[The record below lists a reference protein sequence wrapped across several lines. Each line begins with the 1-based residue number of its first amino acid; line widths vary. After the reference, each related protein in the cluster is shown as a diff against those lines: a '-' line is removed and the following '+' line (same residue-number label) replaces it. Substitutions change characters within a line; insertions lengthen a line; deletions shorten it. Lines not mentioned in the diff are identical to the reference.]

1 MQLLSSFMKIPHVT
15 GFESTMQGL
24 VGAAF
29 EGLGVAVGA
38 LAGGVVFKH
47 YGGRT
52 LFLGAGLV
60 SCVSCLL
67 HAGIQM
73 FVLRHKPHVTDNDG
87 SAQEAQEQQKF
98 ISA

>member
-1 MQLLSSFMKIPHVT
+1 MKVQHVT

-38 LAGGVVFKH
+38 LGGGVVFKH
-47 YGGRT
+47 YGGRA

-67 HAGIQM
+67 HAGLQFFI
-73 FVLRHKPHVTDNDG
+73 LRHKPQVQDNVG
-87 SAQEAQEQQKF
+87 SVHETQEQQKF

>member
-1 MQLLSSFMKIPHVT
+1 
-15 GFESTMQGL
+15 MQGL

-29 EGLGVAVGA
+29 EGFGVAVGA
-38 LAGGVVFKH
+38 LVGGVVFKH

-60 SCVSCLL
+60 SCVSCLI
-67 HAGIQM
+67 HAGAQVFI
-73 FVLRHKPHVTDNDG
+73 LRHKQETPDNDINNREG
-87 SAQEAQEQQKF
+87 AQEQQKF